1 MGLHVLISWDI
12 KANEPRWSALNGELR
27 ACLDGYSWVKPLTT
41 TYIVAIPSLEDRQA
55 IRQKLVEVCQAN
67 AKDINLL
74 ISPAMQGG
82 QYGGWLPKDMWEKIR
97 KRTGGAQ

>member
-1 MGLHVLISWDI
+1 MTLHLQISWDI
-12 KANEPRWSALNGELR
+12 KASEPKWSQLNNELR

-41 TYIVAIPSLEDRQA
+41 TYIVAIPSLEHRQA
-55 IRQKLVEVCQAN
+55 IREKLVGVCQAN
-67 AKDINLL
+67 IKEVNLL

-82 QYGGWLPKDMWEKIR
+82 SYGGWLPRDMWDKIR